1 MNCQNCEAP
10 VSATAER
17 CEKCGAKLLHRRV
30 VFGAPR
36 SEDFTL
42 TTEEEA
48 PEFEAP
54 GEPEPWKFPDR
65 NESSM
70 ATFAAPP
77 VNERVATVRY
87 GGFFR
92 RLFAA
97 IIDLVIVLLLSS
109 VMGFMAYIGYK
120 VGLSA
125 HGRAVSF
132 ENAPPLFVFLTF
144 GWLLLMTAYF
154 VVFHGMEGRTIGKW
168 LLGLRVVAA
177 DNQAV
182 SYTGALLR
190 WFGLVVTLG
199 LGSLW
204 VLVSRQKRSLH
215 DIIAGTWVI
224 RE

>member
-36 SEDFTL
+36 VEQFALTPEDES
-42 TTEEEA
+42 TEIESTAEHEE
-48 PEFEAP
+48 
-54 GEPEPWKFPDR
+54 WKFPPQREISIPRPALSPLND
-65 NESSM
+65 
-70 ATFAAPP
+70 AVPAL
-77 VNERVATVRY
+77 RY

-92 RLFAA
+92 RLVAA
-97 IIDLVIVLLLSS
+97 IIDLVMVLLLSA
-109 VMGFMAYIGYK
+109 VMGVMAYIGYK

-125 HGRAVSF
+125 HDRAISY

-144 GWLLLMTAYF
+144 GWLFLATAYF
-154 VVFHGMEGRTIGKW
+154 VVFHGMDGRTIGKW
-168 LLGLRVVAA
+168 LLGLRVVGA
-177 DNQAV
+177 DNHGI
-182 SYTGALLR
+182 SYASALLR
-190 WFGLVVTLG
+190 WFGFIATLG